1 MNAFEIKRMI
11 GAYLEKGLK
20 VFNTSSFQTQSVV
33 LLKILSKLAMYLKEL
48 FLNLDIMYVNQ
59 HINFKSIQIKK
70 NLKVQD
76 YIDFPRINIFDALE
90 LLRSDFYF

>member
-20 VFNTSSFQTQSVV
+20 VFSPSSFQTQSVV

-59 HINFKSIQIKK
+59 HINFKSIQIKE

-76 YIDFPRINIFDALE
+76 YIDFTRINIFDALKS
-90 LLRSDFYF
+90 LRSNFYF